1 MAEDVNKIPAPSKD
15 AQSAWLRTAAGD
27 NKLVWDSKTK
37 RWKVVKNADVK
48 NSLTF
53 EQWGSLTFERRSA
66 TNKPGQSTSDVN
78 VAENASSYITKKA
91 RETDPLG
98 QYIAQN
104 GLSVTSDNNKVYVT
118 DKDGNINYLY
128 VDSNGAFSFTSDYDA
143 IRKKVIVDYQSRPGG
158 LNSLFDLL
166 YKKNLIS
173 QETFNTKNI
182 SAIDF
187 TSGLQYAIS
196 SYGVN
201 VLNKREFNKQF
212 KPDTLDEFLTS
223 NAIPGSKSGGPT
235 TAVDKYITLRQDA
248 DEQIDRFMMA
258 RLSRNATAEEKEK
271 YFTTLNNAEK
281 KAFQKTTQTEGG
293 VRTGT
298 GSLITELDRELMM
311 AKIAGSALAGSD
323 LETVLKG
330 GGEAAQDINSIKTY
344 ASKYGIYLDDNQA
357 MSYVADNYKS
367 GKDINATK
375 AKIQKLSKIKYSNLA
390 DVLDD
395 DTTLEDIASDFK
407 YSYSQLTGDSS
418 DSIKLDNPII
428 QKALTNNGAKG
439 VMNKVDFEY
448 LIRTSPETQK
458 KWLNTPGA
466 KEEASAYALNIL
478 RAFGL
483 IA

>member
-1 MAEDVNKIPAPSKD
+1 MAEDLNKIPAPSQD
-15 AQSAWLRTAAGD
+15 AQSAWLRTGAGD
-27 NKLVWDSKTK
+27 NKLVWDSKAK

-48 NSLTF
+48 GAVTF
-53 EQWGSLTFERRSA
+53 EQWSA
-66 TNKPGQSTSDVN
+66 TNKPGQSTTDVN
-78 VAENASSYITKKA
+78 AAQNAPSYITKQA
-91 RETDPLG
+91 REKDPLG
-98 QYIAQN
+98 QYIIQS
-104 GLSVTSDNNKVYVT
+104 GLTVTSDNNKIYVT

-128 VDSNGAFSFTSDYDA
+128 VDSDGAFSYSSDYDA
-143 IRKKVIVDYQSRPGG
+143 IRRKVIVDYQSRPGG
-158 LNSLFDLL
+158 INSLFDLL

-173 QETFNTKNI
+173 KQTFDTKNI
-182 SAIDF
+182 SAVDF
-187 TSGLQYAIS
+187 ASGLQYAVS
-196 SYGVN
+196 SYGVDI
-201 VLNKREFNKQF
+201 LNKREFNKQF
-212 KPDTLDEFLTS
+212 KPNTLDEFLGT
-223 NAIPGSKSGGPT
+223 NVIPSGLGGPS

-271 YFTTLNNAEK
+271 YFNTLNKAEK
-281 KAFQKTTQTEGG
+281 NAFQKTTQTEGG

-298 GSLITELDRELMM
+298 GSLITDLDRELMM
-311 AKIAGSALAGSD
+311 GKIAGAALAGSD

-330 GGEAAQDINSIKTY
+330 GGEAAQEINSVKTY

-357 MSYVADNYKS
+357 MGYIADNYKT

-407 YSYSQLTGDSS
+407 YTYSQLTGISS
-418 DSIKLDNPII
+418 DAIKLDNPII
-428 QKALTNNGAKG
+428 QKALTNDGANG
-439 VMNKVDFEY
+439 VMNKNKFEY
-448 LIRTSPETQK
+448 LIKTSPETQK
-458 KWLNTPGA
+458 EWLNSPGA

-483 IA
+483 MA

>member
-1 MAEDVNKIPAPSKD
+1 MAEDLNKIPAPSKD
-15 AQSAWLRTAAGD
+15 AQSAWLRTGAGD
-27 NKLVWDSKTK
+27 NKLVWDSKAK

-48 NSLTF
+48 GAVTF
-53 EQWGSLTFERRSA
+53 EQWSA
-66 TNKPGQSTSDVN
+66 TNKPGQSSTDVN
-78 VAENASSYITKKA
+78 VSQNAPSYITKQA
-91 RETDPLG
+91 REKDPLG
-98 QYIAQN
+98 QYIIQS
-104 GLSVTSDNNKVYVT
+104 GLTVTSDNNKIYVT

-128 VDSNGAFSFTSDYDA
+128 VDSDGAFSYSSDYDA
-143 IRKKVIVDYQSRPGG
+143 IRRKVIVDYQSRPGG
-158 LNSLFDLL
+158 INSLFDLL

-173 QETFNTKNI
+173 KQTFDTKNI
-182 SAIDF
+182 SAVDF
-187 TSGLQYAIS
+187 ASGLQYTIN
-196 SYGVN
+196 SYGVDI
-201 VLNKREFNKQF
+201 LNKREFNKQF
-212 KPDTLDEFLTS
+212 KPNTLDEFLGS
-223 NAIPGSKSGGPT
+223 NVIPGGKSGPS

-258 RLSRNATAEEKEK
+258 RLSRNATAEEKEE
-271 YFTTLNNAEK
+271 YFNTLNKAEK
-281 KAFQKTTQTEGG
+281 NAFQKTTQTEGG

-311 AKIAGSALAGSD
+311 GKIAGSALAGSD
-323 LETVLKG
+323 LETILKG
-330 GGEAAQDINSIKTY
+330 GGEAAQEINSVKTY

-357 MSYVADNYKS
+357 MGYIADNYKT
-367 GKDINATK
+367 GKDIDATK

-407 YSYSQLTGDSS
+407 YTYSQLTGDSS

-439 VMNKVDFEY
+439 VMNKNDFEY

-458 KWLNTPGA
+458 KWLNSPGA

-483 IA
+483 MA